1 MREVCEYKLREHSS
15 RNARHNGQDKMKF
28 MNKQT
33 AIVHI
38 EIQKRRKDEKQEH
51 TYILHIVQLWFITSY
66 IAAHIQVLN
75 RVDRVHPTGLTV
87 NQGCRQLSTI

>member
-51 TYILHIVQLWFITSY
+51 TYILHIVEGGATGGTTALVYYQLHSSSY
-66 IAAHIQVLN
+66 
-75 RVDRVHPTGLTV
+75 TGTE
-87 NQGCRQLSTI
+87 QG